1 MDVDGL
7 STGSGFCMADM
18 EAREC
23 RGDTKTPKVW
33 SLTVY
38 ELAVL
43 ICSLP
48 SIEIDKYSPHWVL
61 RLTSVTGIE
70 VAKSKIMS
78 LIQVDSNSS
87 RFANGKSKT
96 HLKLHPL
103 HIFTYLLPNLVR

>member
-1 MDVDGL
+1 MIIEYCSNFLKFFENSWIWEFKGKIFLRQDIELQLLKHLFTLSMMDVDGL
-7 STGSGFCMADM
+7 STGSGFCMADT

-48 SIEIDKYSPHWVL
+48 SIEIDK
-61 RLTSVTGIE
+61 
-70 VAKSKIMS
+70 
-78 LIQVDSNSS
+78 
-87 RFANGKSKT
+87 
-96 HLKLHPL
+96 
-103 HIFTYLLPNLVR
+103 

>member
-7 STGSGFCMADM
+7 STGSGFCMADT

-43 ICSLP
+43 ICWLP
-48 SIEIDKYSPHWVL
+48 SIEIDK
-61 RLTSVTGIE
+61 
-70 VAKSKIMS
+70 
-78 LIQVDSNSS
+78 
-87 RFANGKSKT
+87 
-96 HLKLHPL
+96 
-103 HIFTYLLPNLVR
+103 